1 MSLTLVPPPQMPRPM
16 RLLIAFVPTAIVI
29 GIMAA
34 WRSVV
39 GTALYATARMLVQL
53 LLIGYVLI
61 YIFRTD
67 NWLIIAGVLLI
78 MLTVSSWIA
87 IRTLG
92 KRTPHEYLRALV
104 AIAAG
109 GVSTLGLVTQFVITI
124 EPWFSPRYVVPL
136 AGMIFAEIWPL
147 ISERSTNA
155 SMLCSTCSS
164 WPTSSAGSGYTSF
177 AVSVV

>member
-1 MSLTLVPPPQMPRPM
+1 MDTAILEISWHG
-16 RLLIAFVPTAIVI
+16 LLIAFVPTAIVI

-92 KRTPHEYLRALV
+92 RRTLL
-104 AIAAG
+104 
-109 GVSTLGLVTQFVITI
+109 
-124 EPWFSPRYVVPL
+124 
-136 AGMIFAEIWPL
+136 
-147 ISERSTNA
+147 
-155 SMLCSTCSS
+155 
-164 WPTSSAGSGYTSF
+164 
-177 AVSVV
+177 